1 MAFGAMRGWDLLLS
15 GPEVPYFE
23 CSIALSIIRDKFIRE
38 PLLHDDRALGT
49 VKLVSNF
56 FEAKRCV
63 KAFCRD

>member
-15 GPEVPYFE
+15 GPEGPYFE
-23 CSIALSIIRDKFIRE
+23 CSIAFSIPGDKLIRE

-63 KAFCRD
+63 KAFCGD